1 MEFISR
7 SGLGRLLQIAGTK
20 KIHLIISAI
29 FAVAGSACSLVP
41 YVIIYLVMVRLLAP
55 DFTAADSLFIR
66 RLALAAAGVVLLR
79 YLLLF
84 VSAMFSHV
92 AAFNILYN
100 LRVTLTRHL
109 GTLPMGYFSANQT
122 GKIKKVLYEDV
133 EELENF
139 VAHHIPDLVAGI
151 VLPLMIVGYLFTVD
165 WRMALIALLPLPPA
179 FFMQQSAFAK
189 GARNDGRKAYH
200 DALETMNGTIVE
212 YVRGMPVVK
221 IFNQTV
227 ESFTCLKQAAEAYT
241 HFVTRVTLDMTP
253 AWAMFVV
260 ITSSGLVFILPFGLW
275 FYLHN
280 MISLPVLFL
289 FLMLGSSYMLPLFK
303 LAMLAAQ
310 MGHLLE
316 GLKRVDAVLAVPSL
330 ISPKE
335 NGRLDNHAIEFRHV
349 SFGYSEKKVL
359 KDVSF
364 SIAPGTFTALVG
376 PSGAG
381 KTTIGQ
387 LLLRM
392 WDIDTGE
399 IRLGGVPIDTISYQE
414 LMNRIGFVFQDGF
427 IFSDTVY
434 ENIRMGMQGV
444 SAEDVARAAAAA
456 QCMDFIE
463 RLPKGMQTRIGEGG
477 EVHLSGGEKQRVAIA
492 RIFLK
497 NAPVVIL
504 DEATAYAD
512 AENEAKI
519 QAAFGEI
526 MQDRTVIVIAHRL
539 STITDADTIL
549 VVNDGVIVEQGRHAA
564 LLANGGLYHDMWQAH
579 ATAKAWTLSLHG
591 EEREC

>member
-1 MEFISR
+1 MEFIPR

-20 KIHLIISAI
+20 KIHLILSAI

-41 YVIIYLVMVRLLAP
+41 YIIIYLVMVRLLAP
-55 DFTAADSLFIR
+55 ELTPADGLYVH

-79 YLLLF
+79 YLLIF
-84 VSAMFSHV
+84 VSTMFSHV
-92 AAFNILYN
+92 AAFNILYT
-100 LRVTLTRHL
+100 LRATLTRHL

-139 VAHHIPDLVAGI
+139 IAHHIPDLVTGI

-165 WRMALIALLPLPPA
+165 WRMALIALLPLPLA
-179 FFMQQSAFAK
+179 FFLQQKAFAK
-189 GARNDGRKAYH
+189 GSRNNVREKYH

-227 ESFTCLKQAAEAYT
+227 ESFTRLKQAAEAYT
-241 HFVTRVTLDMTP
+241 HFVSRITLDMTP

-275 FYLHN
+275 FCFKG

-310 MGHLLE
+310 LGHLLE
-316 GLKRVDAVLAVPSL
+316 GLKRVDAILSTPTL
-330 ISPKE
+330 IDREGGGQPE
-335 NGRLDNHAIEFRHV
+335 NHAIEFRHV
-349 SFGYSEKKVL
+349 SFGYGKNEVL
-359 KDVSF
+359 EDISF
-364 SIAPGTFTALVG
+364 SIEPGTFTALVG

-381 KTTIGQ
+381 KTTIAQ
-387 LLLRM
+387 LILRM
-392 WDIDTGE
+392 WNIAGGE
-399 IRLGGVPIDTISYQE
+399 ILLGGVPIDTIPYPE
-414 LMNRIGFVFQDGF
+414 LMSRIGFVFQDGF

-444 SAEDVARAAAAA
+444 SAEDVAQAATVA

-477 EVHLSGGEKQRVAIA
+477 EVHLSGGEKQRMAIA
-492 RIFLK
+492 RVFLK

-512 AENEAKI
+512 AENEARI
-519 QAAFGEI
+519 QTAFGEI

-539 STITDADTIL
+539 STITNADKIL
-549 VVNDGVIVEQGRHAA
+549 VINDGRIVEQGRHET
-564 LLANGGLYHDMWQAH
+564 LLANGALYRDMWRAH
-579 ATAKAWTLSLHG
+579 EAAKTWSLDVRG
-591 EEREC
+591 EKEC

>member
-1 MEFISR
+1 MELISR

-20 KIHLIISAI
+20 KIHLILSAI
-29 FAVAGSACSLVP
+29 FAVAGSACSLAP
-41 YVIIYLVMVRLLAP
+41 YIIIYLVMVRLLTP
-55 DFTAADSLFIR
+55 EFTMVDGIYIR
-66 RLALAAAGVVLLR
+66 RLALAAVAVVLLR

-84 VSAMFSHV
+84 VSTMFSHV

-100 LRVTLTRHL
+100 LRVALTRHL

-122 GKIKKVLYEDV
+122 GKIKKILYEDV
-133 EELENF
+133 EELESF
-139 VAHHIPDLVAGI
+139 IAHHIPDLVAGI

-165 WRMALIALLPLPPA
+165 WRMALIALLPLPLA
-179 FFMQQSAFAK
+179 FFLQQKAFAK
-189 GARNDGRKAYH
+189 GSRNNVREKYH

-227 ESFTCLKQAAEAYT
+227 ESFTRLKQAAEDYA
-241 HFVTRVTLDMTP
+241 HFVSRVTLDMTP

-275 FYLHN
+275 FCFKG

-316 GLKRVDAVLAVPSL
+316 GLKRVDAILATPTLVDQGKNDP
-330 ISPKE
+330 PE
-335 NGRLDNHAIEFRHV
+335 NHAIEFEHV
-349 SFGYSEKKVL
+349 TFGYSDKKVL

-381 KTTIGQ
+381 KTTTAQ

-392 WDIDTGE
+392 WDIDAGE
-399 IRLGGVPIDTISYQE
+399 IRIGGVSIDTIPYPE
-414 LMNRIGFVFQDGF
+414 LLNRIGFVSQDGF

-434 ENIRMGMQGV
+434 ENIRMGMEGV
-444 SAEDVARAAAAA
+444 SAEDVARAATSA
-456 QCMDFIE
+456 QCTEFIQ
-463 RLPKGMQTRIGEGG
+463 RLPRGMQTRIGEGG
-477 EVHLSGGEKQRVAIA
+477 EVHLSGGEKQRIAVA
-492 RIFLK
+492 RVFLK

-549 VVNDGVIVEQGRHAA
+549 VINDGSIVEHGRHEA
-564 LLANGGLYHDMWQAH
+564 LLANGGLYHDMWRAH
-579 ATAKAWTLSLHG
+579 EAAKAWRLNSRG
-591 EEREC
+591 EGEC